1 MCTCASFAVCPLA
14 FCLRA
19 LTLAHITPV
28 DGSRSLQL
36 ASCAVC
42 PGRIPTSLLTRCGS
56 RASNCSPAQSAVDR
70 LTSGNHLGSLLM
82 PLLLLGCLGFL
93 PLRCSHSTA
102 TCLPNLWLP
111 QPRALRPCAPCA
123 GARSHVD
130 DGRTQQ
136 QEHQLIDHGRRILSH
151 EVLVPSIQAS
161 AASNARLNQ
170 LSGQGQQ
177 LAARV
182 RDLESAVWI
191 AGTVGR

>member
-1 MCTCASFAVCPLA
+1 
-14 FCLRA
+14 
-19 LTLAHITPV
+19 
-28 DGSRSLQL
+28 
-36 ASCAVC
+36 
-42 PGRIPTSLLTRCGS
+42 
-56 RASNCSPAQSAVDR
+56 
-70 LTSGNHLGSLLM
+70 M
-82 PLLLLGCLGFL
+82 PLLLLGCLGGLSLRAHSL
-93 PLRCSHSTA
+93 PCSHSTA
-102 TCLPNLWLP
+102 TCLPKFWLA

-182 RDLESAVWI
+182 RDLESALELCGLPGPWVDDSITELRNRPVDMLENQTW
-191 AGTVGR
+191 VGARVSVPSELASCARHPV